1 MTSSSIGST
10 WSMQKVRKR
19 DSPWFV
25 VGPVGAGGCRA
36 SGCAPPPPLLR
47 CSWMLACLGSHRL
60 QVKPSLTSLFSREPW
75 LSQVLSAAGME
86 SATTNLPR
94 RCSATQLPSS
104 RWRRSLWF
112 LSGPPLRRRHEP
124 RRTATA
130 APPRNCR
137 LPSRRWRHR
146 FLPNEGSRL
155 DLIWSVM
162 ASAA

>member
-1 MTSSSIGST
+1 MGRGTHLDLSS
-10 WSMQKVRKR
+10 
-19 DSPWFV
+19 
-25 VGPVGAGGCRA
+25 GPSGPEDAVHQGARLRLLSSDAHGCWPA
-36 SGCAPPPPLLR
+36 
-47 CSWMLACLGSHRL
+47 WGSHRL

-75 LSQVLSAAGME
+75 LSQVFSAAGME

-104 RWRRSLWF
+104 RWRRSPWF
-112 LSGPPLRRRHEP
+112 LPGPPLRRRHEP

-130 APPRNCR
+130 APPCNCR

-155 DLIWSVM
+155 DLI
-162 ASAA
+162 